1 MNVGVSTAD
10 ARGVVARH
18 ARARSTSSR
27 ADKKRPV
34 AGAGRA
40 STRPRGRGV
49 ARAGENVDASS
60 DATPE
65 RLVVAIT
72 GATGFVGSKLVERLL
87 ETGAEVRILT
97 RDPPRAR
104 AKLSPQNLPKG
115 DVAFV
120 APDIWRRGLSGA
132 THVVNLAGEPI
143 STRWD
148 PKVKAEIMAS
158 RVKTTKTIV
167 EHVNSL
173 AESKRPKVL
182 VNASAIGYYGTS
194 ETDTY
199 DEASGPG
206 DDYLSQVC
214 QAWEQTANGAESCR
228 VVLLRLGI
236 VLDREGGALGKMVP
250 TFQAFMGG
258 PLGDGQQWFSWI
270 HREDAVGLII
280 ESLTNEKLEGPVN
293 CVAPSPVRMREMCES
308 LGETLGKPSWLPV
321 PDFALRAV
329 LGEGSTLVLQ
339 GQRIQPKTALD
350 VGYKFKYARIDDA
363 LKQILRR

>member
-1 MNVGVSTAD
+1 VDDDVS
-10 ARGVVARH
+10 V
-18 ARARSTSSR
+18 
-27 ADKKRPV
+27 
-34 AGAGRA
+34 
-40 STRPRGRGV
+40 
-49 ARAGENVDASS
+49 ESS
-60 DATPE
+60 DD

-72 GATGFVGSKLVERLL
+72 GATGFVGSKLVETLL
-87 ETGAEVRILT
+87 ERGAEVRVLT
-97 RDPPRAR
+97 RDVNRAR

-120 APDIWRRGLSGA
+120 SPDKWRRGLLGA

-148 PKVKAEIMAS
+148 PKVKGEIMAS
-158 RVKTTKTIV
+158 RVKTTKAIV
-167 EHVNSL
+167 EHVNSITND
-173 AESKRPKVL
+173 AKRPKVL

-206 DDYLSQVC
+206 ADYLSQVC
-214 QAWEQTANGAESCR
+214 QAWEQTASGVEDCR

-236 VLDREGGALGKMVP
+236 VLDRDGGALGKMVP

-270 HREDAVGLII
+270 HRDDAVGII
-280 ESLTNEKLEGPVN
+280 MESLTNVKLEGPVN
-293 CVAPSPVRMREMCES
+293 CVAPTPVRMREMCES

-350 VGYKFKYARIDDA
+350 VGYKFKYERIDQA